1 MATTEEF
8 QLKQVSYKHKN
19 ISKAERDAARQD
31 LKKAKINRDRYRGYI
46 EKNLGFDKGISTK
59 SQVDSFI
66 AQQESINKL
75 KAELNGLQ
83 SISDKA
89 MNSLR
94 QVFQSKGIN
103 MSANASINQ
112 YIAELE
118 KIILEGNKAS
128 SAIKEMTNAI
138 AKAGGVMNEQR
149 GPATNLGQ
157 TFSQMTS

>member
-1 MATTEEF
+1 MA
-8 QLKQVSYKHKN
+8 QQKINNKN
-19 ISKAERDAARQD
+19 TSKAERDAARQD
-31 LKKAKINRDRYRGYI
+31 LSKAKANRDKYRGYI
-46 EKNLGFDKGISTK
+46 EKNLGFDKGKATQ

-128 SAIKEMTNAI
+128 SVIKEMTNAI

>member
-1 MATTEEF
+1 MA
-8 QLKQVSYKHKN
+8 QQKINNKN
-19 ISKAERDAARQD
+19 TSKATRDAARQD
-31 LKKAKINRDRYRGYI
+31 LNKAKTNRDKYRGYI
-46 EKNLGFDKGISTK
+46 EKNLGFDKGKATR
-59 SQVDSFI
+59 SQIDSFI

-128 SAIKEMTNAI
+128 SVIKEMTNAI

-149 GPATNLGQ
+149 GPAINLGQ